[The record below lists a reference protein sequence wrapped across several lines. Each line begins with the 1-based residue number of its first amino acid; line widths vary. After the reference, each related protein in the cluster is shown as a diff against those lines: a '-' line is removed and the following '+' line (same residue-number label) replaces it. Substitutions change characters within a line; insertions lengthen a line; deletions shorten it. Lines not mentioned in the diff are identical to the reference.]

1 MGMQKRLAVLLLP
14 PLLPPLL
21 LLSAPLGLEGLEGL
35 LMGPLEP
42 EPLVALLVALPLP
55 LLPAL

>member
-21 LLSAPLGLEGLEGL
+21 LLSEPLGLKGLEEL

-42 EPLVALLVALPLP
+42 EPLVALLLPLLL